1 MSWLDSAIKRVR
13 DYDASRPRSRQQ
25 AVGWSEAGG
34 CRSAIGYRLDG
45 AFPSE
50 TDTWAAQRG
59 TALHEYLLPVIAGH
73 VLDGPADIDEV
84 KAVLAE
90 SGARIEVST
99 EYRGIPGHADL
110 VDGTSVT
117 DAKTTTLANSKLWAD
132 DHKLLRPKRI
142 QAHGYAAGLVDAGEL
157 PEDCTVRILVIPVDG
172 TFGDWWA
179 YEEPFDR
186 ELADEGANRVEWV
199 AGQLAAGET
208 LPKDKPLVWCRS
220 YCPFVDL
227 CRDPAEEDGAD
238 LPLIEDAEIA
248 AAVDRYG
255 TVHEQWAPL
264 DKEKERLKP
273 LIRGWRGV
281 TPGGW
286 KVTTSRPGEPGEKP
300 DMDAI
305 EADYAARGLP
315 VPMRETAGKAASAT
329 VTRIKVREAAK

>member
-1 MSWLDSAIKRVR
+1 MSWLDDAIKSVR
-13 DYDASRPRSRQQ
+13 DHDASRPRSRQQ

-59 TALHEYLLPVIAGH
+59 TALHEYVLPILAGQS
-73 VLDGPADIDEV
+73 VVTVGGKPYLDDTTRFEV
-84 KAVLAE
+84 E
-90 SGARIEVST
+90 T

-110 VDGTSVT
+110 VDATSVT

-157 PEDCTVRILVIPVDG
+157 PEDCTVRILVIPIDG
-172 TFGDWWA
+172 TFADWWA

-199 AGQLAAGET
+199 AAQLDAGEP
-208 LPKDKPLVWCRS
+208 LPKDKPLTWCRS
-220 YCPFVDL
+220 WCPFVDL
-227 CRDPAEEDGAD
+227 CRPDDEDGAD
-238 LPLIEDAEIA
+238 LPLIEDDEIA
-248 AAVDRYG
+248 AAVERYG
-255 TVHEQWAPL
+255 AVHEQWAPL

-273 LIRGWRGV
+273 LIRGQRGV

-300 DMDAI
+300 DMEAI
-305 EADYAARGLP
+305 EADYAARGLE
-315 VPMRETAGKAASAT
+315 VPMREVPGKAASAT
-329 VTRIKVREAAK
+329 VTRIKVKEAAK